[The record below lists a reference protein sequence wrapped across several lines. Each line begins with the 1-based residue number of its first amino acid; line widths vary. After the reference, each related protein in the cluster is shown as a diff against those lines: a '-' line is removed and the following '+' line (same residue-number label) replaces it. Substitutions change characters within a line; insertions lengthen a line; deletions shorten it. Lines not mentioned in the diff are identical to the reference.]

1 MAKLC
6 TVLVA
11 AMVVLALLASPIDCT
26 RKLSKP
32 RPKPKP
38 KPVSHRPAPAAKVSH
53 SHKPAAA
60 PAVKVSR
67 KPAPAAAKVHRNCT
81 ATPSSPSTVYGSG
94 GWLSGAGAT
103 YYGAPNGDG
112 GEGQYSVVCPC
123 LSR

>member
-53 SHKPAAA
+53 SHRPAA
-60 PAVKVSR
+60 PAVRVSR
-67 KPAPAAAKVHRNCT
+67 KPAPAAAKVHCNCT

-112 GEGQYSVVCPC
+112 GEGQ
-123 LSR
+123 